1 MQYKTIISHTHKQTN
16 MQENNLDFEIIEFN
30 EDLLNDNNLSDKI
43 ESINETEQTEEEEE
57 DEDNDSSLVN
67 ADLVDEDNI
76 DDLDLNDEEKEAIL
90 NKKKE
95 SSSSQKEEEEES
107 SENEEENS
115 EVDPL
120 KIFAS
125 ELQEKNLLNLP
136 EDWDGSE
143 EALFE
148 AYEAT
153 LDERALNLIK
163 SSYKI
168 NDPRVDGV
176 LNFLK
181 NGGNID
187 DYVNLHAETNWV
199 DVDIEDEDNAT
210 ALVKT
215 YLTSVKNLEEEEAES
230 LLDGYKEKG
239 KLFSQASKIQADLKV
254 FREKQEDDLI
264 KSQQEYARIQRE
276 EYIKSVNK
284 IRETIQSGKSNNVV
298 IAKNQKSN
306 FEDFI
311 FSPQEIR
318 NARGEVVGRATGF
331 KQKLNEYLSD
341 PEKMVAL
348 AYKIFEG
355 LSDKSDKVEV
365 ASKEKSKL
373 AESLRRA
380 SGKTKPN
387 TIKLEF
393 IN

>member
-1 MQYKTIISHTHKQTN
+1 
-16 MQENNLDFEIIEFN
+16 MQESNLDFEIIEFN
-30 EDLLNDNNLSDKI
+30 DDLLNDNNLSDKI
-43 ESINETEQTEEEEE
+43 ESINESEETNE
-57 DEDNDSSLVN
+57 DEDNEEGDDASLVN
-67 ADLVDEDNI
+67 PDLVDEENI
-76 DDLDLNDEEKEAIL
+76 DDLDLNDEEKELIL

-95 SSSSQKEEEEES
+95 NASSKKEEEES
-107 SENEEENS
+107 SEEEDEDS
-115 EVDPL
+115 EVEPL
-120 KIFAS
+120 KIFAA
-125 ELQEKNLLNLP
+125 ELAEKNLLNLP
-136 EDWDGSE
+136 EDWDGDE

-148 AYEAT
+148 AYEST
-153 LDERALNLIK
+153 LEERALNLVK
-163 SSYKI
+163 NAYKI
-168 NDPRVDGV
+168 EDPKVDGV
-176 LNFLK
+176 LKFIK
-181 NGGNID
+181 DGGNIE
-187 DYVNLHAETNWV
+187 DYINIYSETNWV

-215 YLTSVKNLEEEEAES
+215 YLTTVKNLEEEEADS

-239 KLFSQASKIQADLKV
+239 KLYNQASKIQADLKV
-254 FREKQEDDLI
+254 YREKQEEDLI

-284 IRETIQSGKSNNVV
+284 IRETIQRGKSENVV

-311 FSPQEIR
+311 FSPQEIV
-318 NARGEVVGRATGF
+318 NDRGQVVGKATAF

-348 AYKIFEG
+348 AYKLFEG
-355 LSDKSDKVEV
+355 LSDKSDKIEV

>member
-1 MQYKTIISHTHKQTN
+1 
-16 MQENNLDFEIIEFN
+16 MQESNLDFDIIEFN
-30 EDLLNDNNLSDKI
+30 DDLLDDNNLSDKI
-43 ESINETEQTEEEEE
+43 ESINETEEINKEDD
-57 DEDNDSSLVN
+57 DEDHDSSLVN
-67 ADLVDEDNI
+67 PDLIDENNI
-76 DDLDLNDEEKEAIL
+76 DDLDLNEEEKQAIL

-95 SSSSQKEEEEES
+95 AASSKEEDEES
-107 SENEEENS
+107 SDEDDEENS

-143 EALFE
+143 DALFE

-153 LDERALNLIK
+153 LDERALNLVK

-168 NDPRVDGV
+168 DDPRVDGV

-181 NGGNID
+181 HGGNID
-187 DYVNLHAETNWV
+187 DYINLHAETNWV

-239 KLFSQASKIQADLKV
+239 KLFNQASKIQADLKV

-284 IRETIQSGKSNNVV
+284 IRQTIQSGKSDNVV

-318 NARGEVVGRATGF
+318 NDKGEVVGRATGF

-355 LSDKSDKVEV
+355 LSDKSDKIEV

>member
-1 MQYKTIISHTHKQTN
+1 
-16 MQENNLDFEIIEFN
+16 MQESNLDFEIIEFN
-30 EDLLNDNNLSDKI
+30 EDLLEDNNLSDKI
-43 ESINETEQTEEEEE
+43 EVINESAEDSD
-57 DEDNDSSLVN
+57 DEDQEDDDASLVN
-67 ADLVDEDNI
+67 TELVDEENI
-76 DDLDLNDEEKEAIL
+76 DDLDLTEEEKEAIL
-90 NKKKE
+90 NKKKQISSKDKEE
-95 SSSSQKEEEEES
+95 SEEEEE
-107 SENEEENS
+107 NDEEGEDV
-115 EVDPL
+115 EPL

-153 LDERALNLIK
+153 LEERALNLVK
-163 SSYKI
+163 SAYKVD
-168 NDPRVDGV
+168 DPRVDGV

-181 NGGNID
+181 NGGNIE

-215 YLTSVKNLEEEEAES
+215 YLTSVKNLEEEEAEA
-230 LLDGYKEKG
+230 LLEGYKEKG
-239 KLFSQASKIQADLKV
+239 KLFNQASKIQADLKV
-254 FREKQEDDLI
+254 FREKQEEDLI

-284 IRETIQSGKSNNVV
+284 IRETIQKGKSENVI

-311 FSPQEIR
+311 FSPQEIK
-318 NARGEVVGRATGF
+318 NDKGQVVGKATAF

-348 AYKIFEG
+348 AYKLFEG
-355 LSDKSDKVEV
+355 FSDKSEKIDII
-365 ASKEKSKL
+365 SKEKSKL
-373 AESLRRA
+373 AESLRRS
-380 SGKTKPN
+380 SGKTKQEK
-387 TIKLEF
+387 IKLEF

>member
-1 MQYKTIISHTHKQTN
+1 
-16 MQENNLDFEIIEFN
+16 MQESNLDFEIIEFN
-30 EDLLNDNNLSDKI
+30 EDLLEDNNLSDKI
-43 ESINETEQTEEEEE
+43 EVINESEE
-57 DEDNDSSLVN
+57 DSDDEDQEDDDASLVN
-67 ADLVDEDNI
+67 TELVDEENI
-76 DDLDLNDEEKEAIL
+76 DDLDLTEEEKEAIL
-90 NKKKE
+90 NKKKQISSKDKEE
-95 SSSSQKEEEEES
+95 SEEEE
-107 SENEEENS
+107 NDEEGEDV
-115 EVDPL
+115 EPL

-153 LDERALNLIK
+153 LEERALNLVK
-163 SSYKI
+163 SAYKVD
-168 NDPRVDGV
+168 DPRVDGV

-181 NGGNID
+181 NGGNIE

-215 YLTSVKNLEEEEAES
+215 YLTSVKNLEEEEAEA
-230 LLDGYKEKG
+230 LLEGYKEKG
-239 KLFSQASKIQADLKV
+239 KLFNQASKIQADLKV
-254 FREKQEDDLI
+254 FREKQEEDLI

-284 IRETIQSGKSNNVV
+284 IRETIQKGKSENVI

-311 FSPQEIR
+311 FSPQEIK
-318 NARGEVVGRATGF
+318 NNKGQVVGKATAF

-348 AYKIFEG
+348 AYKLFEG
-355 LSDKSDKVEV
+355 FSDKSEKVDII
-365 ASKEKSKL
+365 SKEKSKL
-373 AESLRRA
+373 AESLRRS
-380 SGKTKPN
+380 SGKTKQEK
-387 TIKLEF
+387 IKLEF

>member
-1 MQYKTIISHTHKQTN
+1 
-16 MQENNLDFEIIEFN
+16 MQESNLDFDIIEFN
-30 EDLLNDNNLSDKI
+30 DDLLNDNNLSDKI
-43 ESINETEQTEEEEE
+43 ESINETEETNEEEG
-57 DEDNDSSLVN
+57 DDDSSLVN
-67 ADLVDEDNI
+67 PDLIDEDNI
-76 DDLDLNDEEKEAIL
+76 DDLDLNEEEKQVIL

-95 SSSSQKEEEEES
+95 AASSKEEEES
-107 SENEEENS
+107 SEEGDEENL
-115 EVDPL
+115 EVEPL

-153 LDERALNLIK
+153 LDERALNLVK

-168 NDPRVDGV
+168 DDPRVDGV

-181 NGGNID
+181 HGGNID
-187 DYVNLHAETNWV
+187 EYINLHAETNWV

-230 LLDGYKEKG
+230 LLEGYKEKG
-239 KLFSQASKIQADLKV
+239 KLFNQASKIQADLKV

-284 IRETIQSGKSNNVV
+284 IRQTIQSGKSDNVV

-311 FSPQEIR
+311 FSPQEVR
-318 NARGEVVGRATGF
+318 NDKGEVVGKATGF

-380 SGKTKPN
+380 SGKTKSN

>member
-1 MQYKTIISHTHKQTN
+1 
-16 MQENNLDFEIIEFN
+16 MQESNLDFEIIEFN
-30 EDLLNDNNLSDKI
+30 DDLLNDNNLSDKI
-43 ESINETEQTEEEEE
+43 ESINESEETNE
-57 DEDNDSSLVN
+57 DEDNEEGEDSSLVN
-67 ADLVDEDNI
+67 PDLVDEENI
-76 DDLDLNDEEKEAIL
+76 DDLDLNEEEKELIL

-95 SSSSQKEEEEES
+95 NASSKKEEEES
-107 SENEEENS
+107 SEEEEEDS
-115 EVDPL
+115 EVEPL
-120 KIFAS
+120 KIFAA
-125 ELQEKNLLNLP
+125 ELAEKNLLNLP
-136 EDWDGSE
+136 EDWDGDE

-148 AYEAT
+148 AYEST
-153 LDERALNLIK
+153 LEERALNLVK
-163 SSYKI
+163 NAYKI
-168 NDPRVDGV
+168 EDPKVDGV
-176 LNFLK
+176 LKFIK
-181 NGGNID
+181 DGGNIE
-187 DYVNLHAETNWV
+187 DYINIYSETNWV

-215 YLTSVKNLEEEEAES
+215 YLTTVKNLEEEEADS

-239 KLFSQASKIQADLKV
+239 KLYNQASKIQADLKV
-254 FREKQEDDLI
+254 YREKQEEDLI

-284 IRETIQSGKSNNVV
+284 IRETIQRGKSENVV

-311 FSPQEIR
+311 FSPQEIV
-318 NARGEVVGRATGF
+318 NDRGQVVGKATAF

-348 AYKIFEG
+348 AYKLFEG
-355 LSDKSDKVEV
+355 LSDKSDKIEV